1 MVPEQF
7 YIDITKVLHDS
18 IDEKSAFRLRQ
29 IKDNLIDEMNKLVK
43 SNESYPVKY
52 DEVLNETKTKIYDEL
67 LTRSNNKQ
75 IVSYTVSW
83 LKKYPKGLKE
93 EFMKSVNSHFSDIST
108 DKKLASQIYDIV
120 LRQYCSLISQGEF

>member
-43 SNESYPVKY
+43 NNESYPVKY

-108 DKKLASQIYDIV
+108 DKNLASQIYDIV

>member
-43 SNESYPVKY
+43 NNESYPVKY
-52 DEVLNETKTKIYDEL
+52 DEVLNETKTKIYNEL

-108 DKKLASQIYDIV
+108 DKNLASQIYDIV